1 MKKAFLLLG
10 LLGVAASATAADSI
24 VHAGW
29 LVANPDDAPVKQ
41 QSIFI
46 TDGKV
51 SEIKNGFVEAD
62 NIIDLS
68 CCYVMPG
75 FTDLHTHL
83 TINIK
88 DTAEDADNVMK
99 EILAMQ
105 MRRPTKIFA
114 EAIPRAKRMLQLGF
128 TAVRNLGDPASVSY
142 DLRDAINNGAIDG
155 PRMYATEPQFNV
167 GGGDYD
173 PVTLSLHPEAAA
185 IIDTR
190 GLCGGVE
197 DCRNKVRSEIR
208 RGADVIKLR
217 FSGLARMDRE
227 IDYIEYEDELK
238 AIIDTAHKLNR
249 TVAAHVVGPASIDLA
264 VKLGVDSIEHGPLA
278 PPNMKAMAEK
288 GTTYV
293 PTIAPLMM
301 NSAMIKK
308 ITGMDVETLMAAV
321 VSGAYK
327 SGVPIG
333 FGSDQGALPVSSVP
347 EEFALMHNAGLP
359 LSEVLRSTT
368 VTAAK
373 TLGKEDVMGT
383 IAVGKYAD
391 LVASPLN
398 PLEDINAYTDIAG
411 VVKEGRSISLKN

>member
-1 MKKAFLLLG
+1 MKKIIIALALST
-10 LLGVAASATAADSI
+10 ASAVAYAADSV

-29 LVANPDDAPVKQ
+29 LVANPDDTPLKQ

-46 TDGKV
+46 TDGKIT
-51 SEIKNGFVEAD
+51 EIKDGFVEAE
-62 NIIDLS
+62 NLIDLS

-114 EAIPRAKRMLQLGF
+114 EAIPRAKTMLQLGF

-142 DLRDAINNGAIDG
+142 DLRDAINKGVIDG

-173 PVTLSLHPEAAA
+173 PATLSLHPEAEAV
-185 IIDTR
+185 IDTR
-190 GLCGGVE
+190 GLCSGVE

-217 FSGLARMDRE
+217 FSGLARMDRKV
-227 IDYIEYEDELK
+227 DYIEYEDEMK
-238 AIIDTAHKLNR
+238 AIVDTAHRLNR
-249 TVAAHVVGPASIDLA
+249 TVAAHVVGPASINLA

-278 PPNMKAMAEK
+278 PPNMAAMAEK

-301 NSAMIKK
+301 NAAMIKK
-308 ITGMDVETLMAAV
+308 MTGMDVETLMGAV

-333 FGSDQGALPVSSVP
+333 FGSDQGALPPSSVP

-359 LSEVLRSTT
+359 LAEVLRSATI
-368 VTAAK
+368 TAAK
-373 TLGKEDVMGT
+373 TLGKESQMGT
-383 IAVGKYAD
+383 IEAGKYAD

-398 PLEDINAYTDIAG
+398 PLEDIKAFTSISA
-411 VVKEGRSISLKN
+411 VVKEGRSIDLNR

>member
-1 MKKAFLLLG
+1 MKKLVFALALTA
-10 LLGVAASATAADSI
+10 AASAHATDSI

-29 LVANPDDAPVKQ
+29 LVANPDDKPVKQ
-41 QSIFI
+41 QSILI

-51 SEIKNGFVEAD
+51 TEIKDGFVEGD
-62 NIIDLS
+62 EVINLS

-75 FTDLHTHL
+75 FTDLHSHL
-83 TINIK
+83 TLEIK

-99 EILAMQ
+99 EILALQ
-105 MRRPTKIFA
+105 LRRPTKIFA
-114 EAIPRAKRMLQLGF
+114 EAIPRAKLMLQLGF
-128 TAVRNLGDPASVSY
+128 TAVRNLGDPASVTY

-173 PVTLSLHPEAAA
+173 PVTLSLHPQAEA

-190 GLCGGVE
+190 GLCAGVE

-238 AIIDTAHKLNR
+238 AIVDTAHKLNR

-278 PPNMKAMAEK
+278 PSNMAAMAEK
-288 GTTYV
+288 GITYV
-293 PTIAPLMM
+293 PTIAPLLM
-301 NSAMIKK
+301 NAAMIKK
-308 ITGMDVETLMAAV
+308 MTGMDVEVLMGQV

-333 FGSDQGALPVSSVP
+333 FGSDQGALPVSQVP

-359 LSEVLRSTT
+359 LSEVLRSATI
-368 VTAAK
+368 TAAK
-373 TLGKEDVMGT
+373 TLNKEKLMGT
-383 IAVGKYAD
+383 ISAGKYAD
-391 LVASPLN
+391 FVASRHN
-398 PLEDINAYTDIAG
+398 PLEDIKAFTEIEA
-411 VVKEGRSISLKN
+411 VVKEGRSIVPNK